1 MPLISVLGRQS
12 QAVSLRRIEFQ
23 GCIKRKKKKGE
34 SEYTIKTPGFHVQLR
49 TFTHKPE
56 TRRGSGREGEGGGVP
71 ESVDSAALPCP
82 LEPWFD
88 SVGCFS

>member
-1 MPLISVLGRQS
+1 M
-12 QAVSLRRIEFQ
+12 SLRRNEFL
-23 GCIKRKKKKGE
+23 GCIKRKKGE

-49 TFTHKPE
+49 TFTHKPK
-56 TRRGSGREGEGGGVP
+56 TRRGSGGEGEGGGAP
-71 ESVDSAALPCP
+71 ELVASAALPFP